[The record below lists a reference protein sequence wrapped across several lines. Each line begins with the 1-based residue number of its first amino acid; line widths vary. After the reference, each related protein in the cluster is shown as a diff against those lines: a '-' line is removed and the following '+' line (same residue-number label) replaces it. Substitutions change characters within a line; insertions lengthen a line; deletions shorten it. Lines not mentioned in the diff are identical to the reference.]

1 MFIGIT
7 SDTRWGGSKELND
20 KLVHSINLISNLI
33 NDSEWQSTVNYTL
46 RKETENQL
54 VLAVCVR
61 LFNASVITKHKIRS
75 CYRYDKQKN
84 RLGIDMIF
92 PLEDYA
98 NLPQREIIERL
109 SKDIFNYLN
118 MVLPKYE
125 ERLIDF
131 DIRKFLL
138 VLKEKI
144 SGICKFCND
153 VES

>member
-1 MFIGIT
+1 
-7 SDTRWGGSKELND
+7 
-20 KLVHSINLISNLI
+20 
-33 NDSEWQSTVNYTL
+33 
-46 RKETENQL
+46 
-54 VLAVCVR
+54 
-61 LFNASVITKHKIRS
+61 
-75 CYRYDKQKN
+75 
-84 RLGIDMIF
+84 MIF

-138 VLKEKI
+138 VLKERI